1 MKLKD
6 LCIFSVYFTLMSC
19 NNITTFLGKSN
30 IEEVVNAMT
39 TEEKLHIVI
48 GGKINENS
56 GGSAVIGATEKY
68 VSGAAGNTFEV
79 KRLGITPI
87 VLADGPAG
95 LRIDST
101 RKNDNK
107 TYYATHFPIGTLLA
121 STWNTE
127 LVKQVGYCIGNEA
140 KEYGVDILLAP
151 AINIHRNPL
160 CGRNF
165 EYYSEDPL
173 LAGKIGAAFIKGVQ
187 SNGIGTSLK
196 HFAVNNQETNR
207 QG

>member
-1 MKLKD
+1 
-6 LCIFSVYFTLMSC
+6 MSC

-107 TYYATHFPIGTLLA
+107 TYYATHFL
-121 STWNTE
+121 
-127 LVKQVGYCIGNEA
+127 
-140 KEYGVDILLAP
+140 
-151 AINIHRNPL
+151 
-160 CGRNF
+160 
-165 EYYSEDPL
+165 
-173 LAGKIGAAFIKGVQ
+173 
-187 SNGIGTSLK
+187 
-196 HFAVNNQETNR
+196 
-207 QG
+207 